1 MPKLIKNDAAQENSW
16 ATIADQDAL
25 SSADLSSGNHLAPL
39 ELWLNTPALQA
50 PNIGVWLNGDAS
62 PELFSEQLAKAPV
75 IAIHFAAFADGR
87 GFSLAR
93 ILREDCDFTGELQ
106 AAGHYMQDQLYYL
119 KRCGFNAFA
128 VADDAN
134 TESMIASLQDFTNSY
149 QASHDEPRPL
159 FRRR

>member
-1 MPKLIKNDAAQENSW
+1 MPKLIKNDAVQENSW
-16 ATIADQDAL
+16 KTIADQNAL
-25 SSADLSSGNHLAPL
+25 NNTDLSSGNYLVPL
-39 ELWLNTPALQA
+39 EQWISTPELQT
-50 PNIGVWLNGDAS
+50 PSIGIWLNGDTA
-62 PELFSEQLAKAPV
+62 PELISKRLVGAPA

-106 AAGHYMQDQLYYL
+106 AAGHYIQDQLYYL

-134 TESMIASLQDFTNSY
+134 TDSMLASLQDFTNSY